1 MSVTIR
7 KIAQE
12 VIRLESG
19 GSPSI
24 DSELNEGYVMLLVRQ
39 ASNRFLK
46 NMILENLSQD
56 DRSTL
61 PLMVVRYEV
70 VVAGTDPN
78 KYITLPDFYIHLP
91 FNKGL
96 RGVALVEDPTNEGI
110 PRHNP
115 GVSRNL
121 PCADLEPGQFSYYT
135 EGLKVYFDDNFEY
148 GKVLLKLVV
157 ASPDSIAADDSLPIY
172 PEHQADLIMMVRQ
185 MIANSPIQDKVL
197 DNNADIGVKTNR

>member
-1 MSVTIR
+1 MSISIR
-7 KIAQE
+7 KLAQE
-12 VIRLESG
+12 IILLESG
-19 GSPSI
+19 GSPSN
-24 DSELNEGYVMLLVRQ
+24 DSQLNEGYVMTMVRQ
-39 ASNRFLK
+39 ASNKFLK
-46 NMILENLSQD
+46 NMILENYAED
-56 DRSTL
+56 DRSTI
-61 PLMVVRYEV
+61 PMMVVRYTV
-70 VVAGTDPN
+70 DVAGTSPN

-121 PCADLEPGQFSYYT
+121 PCADLGPGEFSYYS
-135 EGLKVYFDDNFEY
+135 EGMKVFFDDNFDY

-172 PEHQADLIMMVRQ
+172 AEHQADIILLVRQ
-185 MIANSPIQDKVL
+185 MIANRPPQDKVL
-197 DNNADIGVKTNR
+197 DNYDSTPLRK